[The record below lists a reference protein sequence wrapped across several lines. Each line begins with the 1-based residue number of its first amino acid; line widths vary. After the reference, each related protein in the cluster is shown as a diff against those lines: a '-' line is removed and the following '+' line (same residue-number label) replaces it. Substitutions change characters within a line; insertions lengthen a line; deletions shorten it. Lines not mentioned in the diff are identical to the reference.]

1 MDNSEPVIIART
13 QTESEASVIKSLLG
27 SYNIP
32 CYYSSEMPNRFYPV
46 PDEGLGRIRLYVP
59 ASLEEDAR
67 HILEEHSRHID
78 PPDLEGD

>member
-1 MDNSEPVIIART
+1 MDKSGPVIIARAR
-13 QTESEASVIKSLLG
+13 TEAEASVIKSLLG

-46 PDEGLGRIRLYVP
+46 PDEGLGQIRLFVP

-67 HILEEHSRHID
+67 QILEEHKRHIAPVHLVED
-78 PPDLEGD
+78 